1 MPVVKGHEGVK
12 IVSHAELAKIV
23 AKNIN
28 ELCHM
33 KMSPKKTIALLC
45 NVSPSLVTKWTS
57 KTPILPPADAL
68 LVMADYFGVDVVWL
82 LQEHTSYELPDYTK
96 TYSGAFM
103 ALVSL
108 LDKGIIETDF
118 VSDPIVSY
126 LLGRYLSLK
135 EANIVQADFDAWL
148 ERIVKEFDIP
158 IGEYHNDVALQTDIL
173 RNESGIAAV
182 DEDMKQRNLAKA
194 LSDEEVV
201 ERAYQRVYGTDE
213 DK

>member
-1 MPVVKGHEGVK
+1 M
-12 IVSHAELAKIV
+12 

-28 ELCHM
+28 ELCHT
-33 KMSPKKTIALLC
+33 KVSPKKIIALLC

-57 KTPILPPADAL
+57 KTPVLPPADAL

-82 LQEHTSYELPDYTK
+82 LQEHTSYELPDHTK

-118 VSDPIVSY
+118 VSDPILSY
-126 LLGRYLSLK
+126 LLGRYSSLK
-135 EANIVQADFDAWL
+135 EAKIAQADFDAWV

-158 IGEYHNDVALQTDIL
+158 ISEYHNDVALQTDIL
-173 RNESGIAAV
+173 RNERGIAAV

-194 LSDEEVV
+194 LSDENVV
-201 ERAYQRVYGTDE
+201 ERAYRRVYGTSVE
-213 DK
+213 K